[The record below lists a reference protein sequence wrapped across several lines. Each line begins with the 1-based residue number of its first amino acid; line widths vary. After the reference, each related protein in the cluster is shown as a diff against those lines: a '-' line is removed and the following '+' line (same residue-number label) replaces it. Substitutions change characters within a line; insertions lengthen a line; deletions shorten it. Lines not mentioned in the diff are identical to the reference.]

1 MVVLNLFVGVIVA
14 ELDSTH
20 KEHAKDKASNGM
32 KELSNEQILAD
43 IEAEQVQFQESIS
56 SKITELRKRMSK

>member
-1 MVVLNLFVGVIVA
+1 
-14 ELDSTH
+14 
-20 KEHAKDKASNGM
+20 M

-56 SKITELRKRMSK
+56 LKITELRKRMSK